1 MYDFLISV
9 VSVVAVLGFMIL
21 IHEFGHYAVAKWL
34 GVRVEQFAIGF
45 GKRLVGFRKG
55 ETDYRINAIP
65 LGGYVKMSGEN
76 PMDQRTDDPGEFMNH
91 SRWHRFLI
99 AIAGPT
105 MNILLAVVL
114 LTVVYMVH
122 YEYPIYLDKAAVV
135 QGVRKDS
142 PAQQAGIQAGDR
154 IIKIDGIE
162 NPTWEQV
169 QPKVWLS
176 PNQALDVT
184 IQRGNQVLQKTLTP
198 KAVTSSEVG
207 SVGWFPEEPVV
218 VGRVDPTLPA
228 AKAGIK
234 EDDRIV
240 SLNGK
245 AVPSIESMIE
255 ALQQTKNQPVDLQVE
270 RSGQTLDFKL
280 SPVPPGRFFVHI
292 DGRTVSNVAAGTEKA
307 VTLPG
312 RGHFEVAG
320 RLADGTLIRGSFGQL
335 DSSSARRAS
344 RIHVTSRP
352 MIVPTTLRSTARKTS
367 ERQPKSDR
375 MPSGIAQDAG
385 YAAQQKGWT
394 PLMELT
400 AGISLNL
407 GIFNLLPIPI
417 LDGGVI
423 LFLLIEGL
431 MRRDISMT
439 IKERVYQ
446 AAFVF
451 LVLFAV
457 MVIYN
462 DLMKTIPGLADR
474 LP

>member
-1 MYDFLISV
+1 MSDFFISIAA
-9 VSVVAVLGFMIL
+9 VAVVLGFMIL
-21 IHEFGHYAVAKWL
+21 IHEFGHYAVAKLL

-55 ETDYRINAIP
+55 DTDYRINALP

-76 PMDQRTDDPGEFMNH
+76 PMDERTGDPAEFMSH

-105 MNILLAVVL
+105 MNILLAVFL
-114 LTVVYMVH
+114 LTAVYMVH
-122 YEYPIYLDKAAVV
+122 YEYPVFLDQPAVIE
-135 QGVRKDS
+135 GVKHDS
-142 PAQQAGIQAGDR
+142 PAARAGLQPGDR
-154 IIKIDGIE
+154 IVKVDDIQ
-162 NPTWEQV
+162 NPTWEQL
-169 QPKVWLS
+169 QPRVWLS
-176 PNQALDVT
+176 PNQPLTIT
-184 IQRGNQVLQKTLTP
+184 IQRGDQIFPKTIVP
-198 KAVTSSEVG
+198 QAVTTSEVG
-207 SVGWFPEEPVV
+207 SAGWFPAEPVV
-218 VGRVDPTLPA
+218 VGRLEAGTPA
-228 AKAGIK
+228 AKAGIQ

-240 SLNGK
+240 AMDGQPL
-245 AVPSIESMIE
+245 PSIESMIE
-255 ALQQTKNQPVDLQVE
+255 RLQETKDKPVDL
-270 RSGQTLDFKL
+270 
-280 SPVPPGRFFVHI
+280 
-292 DGRTVSNVAAGTEKA
+292 TV
-307 VTLPG
+307 
-312 RGHFEVAG
+312 
-320 RLADGTLIRGSFGQL
+320 IRGSQSLSFHLTPVLANTEDPKEQRYRLGFLNKSETKITKLPFPQAL
-335 DSSSARRAS
+335 SLSLEQNKKYSLLILELAKKIVQRKVSLRAVS
-344 RIHVTSRP
+344 GPI
-352 MIVPTTLRSTARKTS
+352 
-367 ERQPKSDR
+367 
-375 MPSGIAQDAG
+375 GIAQDAG

-431 MRRDISMT
+431 MRRDVSLR

-462 DLMKTIPGLADR
+462 DLMKTLPGLMDR

>member
-1 MYDFLISV
+1 MSDILTSIVAV
-9 VSVVAVLGFMIL
+9 VGVLGFMIL
-21 IHEFGHYAVAKWL
+21 IHEFGHYAVAKML

-45 GKRLVGFRKG
+45 GKRLVGFRRG

-76 PMDQRTDDPGEFMNH
+76 PMDERTGDPREFLSH

-99 AIAGPT
+99 AIAGPV
-105 MNILLAVVL
+105 MNILLAIIL
-114 LTVVYMVH
+114 LTTVYMVH
-122 YEYPIYLDKAAVV
+122 YEYPVYLDQQAVIE
-135 QGVRKDS
+135 GVRKDS
-142 PAQQAGIQAGDR
+142 PAAQAGIQSGDR
-154 IIKIDGIE
+154 IVKIEGIE

-176 PNQALDVT
+176 PNQPLTVT
-184 IQRGNQVLQKTLTP
+184 IQRGNQLLEKTLTP
-198 KAVTSSEVG
+198 KAVTTSEVG
-207 SVGWFPEEPVV
+207 SAGWFPEEPVV
-218 VGRVDPTLPA
+218 VGRLDADLPA
-228 AKAGIK
+228 AKAGMK
-234 EDDRIV
+234 EDDRV
-240 SLNGK
+240 VAMNGQK
-245 AVPSIESMIE
+245 VPSIESMIE
-255 ALQQTKNQPVDLQVE
+255 SLQQTKEHPVDVTVA
-270 RSGQTLDFKL
+270 RGNQTLTFSLTPVL
-280 SPVPPGRFFVHI
+280 SPTEDPKEQRYRLGFVNK
-292 DGRTVSNVAAGTEKA
+292 GLTKVTQLPFPAALSLSLEQNKKYS
-307 VTLPG
+307 LLIL
-312 RGHFEVAG
+312 E
-320 RLADGTLIRGSFGQL
+320 LAKKMVQRKISM
-335 DSSSARRAS
+335 RAIS
-344 RIHVTSRP
+344 GPI
-352 MIVPTTLRSTARKTS
+352 
-367 ERQPKSDR
+367 
-375 MPSGIAQDAG
+375 GIAQDAG

-423 LFLLIEGL
+423 MFLLIEGL

>member
-176 PNQALDVT
+176 PNQPLEIT
-184 IQRGNQVLQKTLTP
+184 IQRGSQVLQKNLTP

-207 SVGWFPEEPVV
+207 SAGWFPEEPVV
-218 VGRVDPTLPA
+218 VGRIDPNLPA
-228 AKAGIK
+228 AKAGI
-234 EDDRIV
+234 ERGRPHRP
-240 SLNGK
+240 SNGK
-245 AVPSIESMIE
+245 PVPSIESMIE
-255 ALQQTKNQPVDLQVE
+255 TLQQTKNQPVDLQVE
-270 RSGQTLDFKL
+270 RSGQTLDFQLTPVL
-280 SPVPPGRFFVHI
+280 SQTEDPKEQRYRLGFVNK
-292 DGRTVSNVAAGTEKA
+292 GVTKVSQ
-307 VTLPG
+307 LP
-312 RGHFEVAG
+312 FAQALSLSLEQNKKYSFMILE
-320 RLADGTLIRGSFGQL
+320 LAKKMVQRKISM
-335 DSSSARRAS
+335 RAIS
-344 RIHVTSRP
+344 GPI
-352 MIVPTTLRSTARKTS
+352 
-367 ERQPKSDR
+367 
-375 MPSGIAQDAG
+375 GIAQDAG

>member
-1 MYDFLISV
+1 MSDFLT
-9 VSVVAVLGFMIL
+9 SVVAVIGVLGFMIL
-21 IHEFGHYAVAKWL
+21 IHEFGHYAVAKML

-76 PMDQRTDDPGEFMNH
+76 PMDQRTDDPREFMNH

-99 AIAGPT
+99 AIAGPA
-105 MNILLAVVL
+105 MNIMLAIFL
-114 LTVVYMVH
+114 LTTVYMVH
-122 YEYPIYLDKAAVV
+122 YEYPVYLDKAAVID
-135 QGVRKDS
+135 GVKPGS
-142 PAQQAGIQAGDR
+142 AAAQAGFQAGDR
-154 IIKIDGIE
+154 IIKVDNIE
-162 NPTWEQV
+162 NPTWEQLE
-169 QPKVWLS
+169 PRVWLS
-176 PNQALDVT
+176 PNQPLTVT
-184 IQRGNQVLQKTLTP
+184 VQRGSQVLEKTIVP
-198 KAVTSSEVG
+198 KPVTSSEVG
-207 SVGWFPEEPVV
+207 SAGWFPEDSVV
-218 VGRVDPTLPA
+218 VGRVEPQLPA

-234 EDDRIV
+234 EEDRIV
-240 SLNGK
+240 ALNGQT
-245 AVPSIESMIE
+245 VHSLESVIDS
-255 ALQQTKNQPVDLQVE
+255 LQQTKDKPVDLTVL
-270 RSGQTLDFKL
+270 RGGQTLHFTM
-280 SPVPPGRFFVHI
+280 SPVLSKTEDPKENRYRLGF
-292 DGRTVSNVAAGTEKA
+292 SNKGEVKVT
-307 VTLPG
+307 TLPFAKALNLSLE
-312 RGHFEVAG
+312 RNRQYSMMILE
-320 RLADGTLIRGSFGQL
+320 LAKKLVQRKISL
-335 DSSSARRAS
+335 RAVS
-344 RIHVTSRP
+344 GPI
-352 MIVPTTLRSTARKTS
+352 
-367 ERQPKSDR
+367 
-375 MPSGIAQDAG
+375 GIAQEAG

-423 LFLLIEGL
+423 LFLAIEGL
-431 MRRDISMT
+431 MRRDISMN